1 MAEFNHPQL
10 QNLSP
15 DARLRVESALKQTL
29 ETELTKISSTS
40 PIDSTAMTH
49 SRSRGA
55 IFSRSRTSDSLRD
68 KVDVDQVLVQN
79 AQIMDD
85 TAFAK
90 FAERLTQIKGL
101 GQKQ

>member
-1 MAEFNHPQL
+1 MADFNHPQL

-29 ETELTKISSTS
+29 ETELSKISTS
-40 PIDSTAMTH
+40 GIDSTAMSH
-49 SRSRGA
+49 SRSKGL
-55 IFSRSRTSDSLRD
+55 IFSRSKTSDSLRD
-68 KVDVDQVLVQN
+68 QVGVDQVMLQN

-85 TAFAK
+85 AAFAK